1 MPFLDDFG
9 VKERVKQATD
19 IVELIGRYMT
29 LRRQGRN
36 FVGIC
41 PWHDDSRPSLQI
53 NPERQSWKCWV
64 CNIGGDCFSFLMQ
77 MDGLSFPEAL
87 QRLADD
93 AGIPIYHNEPN
104 RFSYG
109 SHSDLSHT
117 VPSVDAS
124 ANVGNRVENSSGFPA
139 NGPRDSEFT
148 QNSPLNP
155 SDKKTLFRVAAW
167 AENEYHRCL
176 LDAAEA
182 EPARRYLTERGISAE
197 SIEKFRLGYTPN
209 DWNWI
214 ERRGVSKRYT
224 AAMLTKLGLLVQPE
238 EPGKRAYDRFRGRVL
253 FPIHDAGGRSIAM
266 GGRILPE
273 SGSTS
278 PAKYINSPETPLFR
292 KSHELYGLD
301 LARSAIRREKNVL
314 VMEGYTDVILAHQYG
329 CDHAVAVL
337 GTALNEQHIRI
348 LKRYTDRIILVLD
361 GDAAGQ
367 RRAGEVLEYFI
378 SSNVDT
384 RIATLPNDLDPAE
397 FLVAHGGDAFRAMLE
412 KNTLDALDHAFVM
425 FTRDVDPDDVNAVMK
440 AIDRILELVAKA
452 PRLSADTTVHQRL
465 REDKILQRL
474 ASRFRLSEQNLRAR
488 VHELRNESART
499 ARLRTRRWGK
509 SSDDAERN
517 GLSRG
522 RTSGHEELGGDGIT
536 KNIDSSDAT
545 APAQKLLTIDTRMD
559 ATQRE
564 LLEFLVATP
573 EQLPKIRAVV
583 WSWQIRC
590 EACRLIFDR
599 ACALWD
605 EGIMPDF
612 QRLMLVFDQPEIQS
626 LVISAMQRA
635 EQKAELRKVK
645 KLPEEVLAL
654 WLVAFQNR
662 VLEQEQQ
669 QDLAM
674 LRQPNSVK
682 NDMAMDADEQFRIL
696 EAMLERKRAL
706 QQFSP
711 YAAEDEKRLQQD
723 QCQRMKTFD
732 FLQQVEHKENV
743 DAAEDAYYQDGEE
756 STSNARDRSDDAKNR
771 DTQNEEIE
779 DVSDENAENRVNL
792 ATNDL
797 GPLPYLPTDGH
808 FIEELEDDDENDW
821 E

>member
-41 PWHDDSRPSLQI
+41 PWHDDSRPSLQV

-104 RFSYG
+104 RSYG
-109 SHSDLSHT
+109 FYQSVSSPAVSPFE
-117 VPSVDAS
+117 VPSTGESAESAAS
-124 ANVGNRVENSSGFPA
+124 RNP
-139 NGPRDSEFT
+139 
-148 QNSPLNP
+148 PLNP
-155 SDKKTLFRVAAW
+155 SDKKTLLRVAAW
-167 AENEYHRCL
+167 AENEYHRFL
-176 LDAAEA
+176 LDAVEA
-182 EPARRYLTERGISAE
+182 EPARKYLVERGISAE

-214 ERRGVSKRYT
+214 QRRGVSLRYT
-224 AAMLTKLGLLVQPE
+224 AAILTKLGLLVQPD

-253 FPIHDAGGRSIAM
+253 FPIHDAGGRPIAI
-266 GGRILPE
+266 GGRVLPE

-301 LARSAIRREKNVL
+301 LARGAIRREKCVL

-348 LKRYTDRIILVLD
+348 LKRYTDQIILVLD

-378 SSNVDT
+378 SSNVDA

-397 FLVAHGGDAFRAMLE
+397 FLVAHGGDAFRAMLAQ
-412 KNTLDALDHAFVM
+412 NTLDALDHAFVM
-425 FTRDVDPDDVNAVMK
+425 FTRGVDPDDVNAVMK

-452 PRLSADTTVHQRL
+452 PRLSADTAVHQRL

-488 VHELRNESART
+488 VHELRNESARA
-499 ARLRTRRWGK
+499 ARLRTRRWEDRSAGGG
-509 SSDDAERN
+509 SNRMDGRGVAGERSDGQTPLED
-517 GLSRG
+517 GG
-522 RTSGHEELGGDGIT
+522 RTSSEASAVPVKKML
-536 KNIDSSDAT
+536 A
-545 APAQKLLTIDTRMD
+545 IDTRMD

-573 EQLPKIRAVV
+573 EWLPKIRAVV

-626 LVISAMQRA
+626 LLINAMQRA
-635 EQKAELRKVK
+635 EQKMTLRNVK
-645 KLPEEVLAL
+645 KLPEEVLSQWIA
-654 WLVAFQNR
+654 AFQKR
-662 VLEQEQQ
+662 SIEQEQQ

-674 LRQPNSVK
+674 LRQPVSMK
-682 NDMAMDADEQFRIL
+682 NEMAMDAEEQLRIL
-696 EAMLERKRAL
+696 DSMIERKRAL

-711 YAAEDEKRLQQD
+711 YAEEDEKWLQQSIL
-723 QCQRMKTFD
+723 QRT
-732 FLQQVEHKENV
+732 N
-743 DAAEDAYYQDGEE
+743 AANASPNEKSIEKMDSAGHSDHDGEE
-756 STSNARDRSDDAKNR
+756 NRLSEDLSDSGSVETERDDAVGLP
-771 DTQNEEIE
+771 EEDGE
-779 DVSDENAENRVNL
+779 HTGTFSDGVP
-792 ATNDL
+792 

-808 FIEELEDDDENDW
+808 FTEEPEDDEVDDWDET
-821 E
+821 